1 MSNRYKFLP
10 ILPEILLDTNSNNAV
25 KLSHKIVK
33 HIFIPISTFMW
44 RIKRAN
50 IGLALRLSFLLF
62 LFWICTATVL
72 AVSPP
77 TPSKMY
83 SLAFFA
89 PRGEG
94 DPFWGLFIG
103 FMQKAVDDFGVEL
116 RVHYADG
123 NRERMSQQIARE
135 ATSKNRADVL
145 VFPNFKKVKKI
156 NVFNLLTQVLCR
168 KLGVSCVACMMRLP
182 KIVERVQY

>member
-1 MSNRYKFLP
+1 
-10 ILPEILLDTNSNNAV
+10 
-25 KLSHKIVK
+25 
-33 HIFIPISTFMW
+33 MW

-50 IGLALRLSFLLF
+50 IGHALRLSSLLF
-62 LFWICTATVL
+62 LFWIFTPTVL
-72 AVSPP
+72 AVSSPS
-77 TPSKMY
+77 PSKMY

-103 FMQKAVDDFGVEL
+103 FMQKAVEDFGAEL

-123 NRERMSQQIARE
+123 NREKMRQQIAIE

-145 VFPNFKKVKKI
+145 VFPNFKKVVKI
-156 NVFNLLTQVLCR
+156 F
-168 KLGVSCVACMMRLP
+168 
-182 KIVERVQY
+182 